1 MLLLRVLY
9 EIKKLSK
16 MFKTL
21 LLNLKNERK
30 IYILG
35 SASDYWK
42 EDGSTWTDG
51 PSIIN

>member
-1 MLLLRVLY
+1 
-9 EIKKLSK
+9 

-35 SASDYWK
+35 SASVYWK
-42 EDGSTWTDG
+42 EDGSTWMDG
-51 PSIIN
+51 PSIINQVSLFWGIAQS